1 MMVDRKDR
9 GTHRSKRK
17 AITALLPYAIR
28 QERDGQPE
36 MLDTFLHAV
45 GASKEW
51 EFVWHRVGQNA
62 NRLLHEA
69 SPRAIVL
76 VSPHIR
82 LDLSADREDLVQLWA
97 TAVSVVPDTE
107 EVASSVVDTLLQIA
121 SQHDLLP
128 HIPADI
134 WLWLTKQPPLPP
146 ICLGRN
152 VGTCAHVVKAVR
164 ALKNIEV
171 LRSYFLLVWSQWNHF
186 SPGSFDGVR
195 GRIWIC
201 GVGDASRRHS
211 TSTDSVSILILHQRI
226 LQLLI
231 FQPLIPQLLGRDDI
245 IYINLPPSGNQPIYA
260 PQPVGFHPIHPVDN
274 MLSRR
279 MSIDPDSVLSHH
291 TFDSSDSMP
300 GRSLSRV
307 LDSTSSRRSSN
318 SSNNTPSSHIPNSP
332 NSVSVRL
339 PPPDSTLYSHP
350 AYVAD
355 SVSSR
360 GTSISPVSI
369 SILQVQVLQ
378 SLIPQPP
385 AF

>member
-1 MMVDRKDR
+1 MVDRKDR
-9 GTHRSKRK
+9 GALRSKRK
-17 AITALLPYAIR
+17 AITVLLPYAIR

-45 GASKEW
+45 GAAMEW
-51 EFVWHRVGQNA
+51 EFMWHRVGHYA
-62 NRLLHEA
+62 SGLLHEA
-69 SPRAIVL
+69 SPRALILVL
-76 VSPHIR
+76 PHIR
-82 LDLSADREDLVQLWA
+82 WDLRTNRGDLVRLWA

-152 VGTCAHVVKAVR
+152 VGTCAHVVKAIR

-171 LRSYFLLVWSQWNHF
+171 IRSYFLLVWSQWNHF
-186 SPGSFDGVR
+186 SPSSFDGVPN
-195 GRIWIC
+195 RIRIC
-201 GVGDASRRHS
+201 GIDDASS
-211 TSTDSVSILILHQRI
+211 PGTSTNSVSILILHQQI

-231 FQPLIPQLLGRDDI
+231 LRPLIPQLLGGNCT
-245 IYINLPPSGNQPIYA
+245 IYITPLPPVHQPTHT
-260 PQPVGFHPIHPVDN
+260 PQMICVQSIHTVDRT
-274 MLSRR
+274 LSHRR
-279 MSIDPDSVLSHH
+279 SIDPDSVLSHH

-300 GRSLSRV
+300 GRPSSRV
-307 LDSTSSRRSSN
+307 LDSTSSRRSS
-318 SSNNTPSSHIPNSP
+318 SSSDSTPSSHMP

-350 AYVAD
+350 AYVVN
-355 SVSSR
+355 SVASR
-360 GTSISPVSI
+360 SRSISPVSI

-385 AF
+385 VL